1 MAQRG
6 NSKAI
11 FIVED
16 DESMREALELLLC
29 VAGFRTKA
37 YESAEALLNE
47 VAAES
52 PLCVISD
59 INLPAKSGLDLLAEL
74 ARRSAHPP
82 VIVITAYDSASSR
95 QEAARLGA
103 STYLPKPFTGS
114 ALLSAI
120 EKIAAQMNQGENNLG
135 LPRT

>member
-6 NSKAI
+6 SPKAV

-16 DESMREALELLLC
+16 DESMREAIEHLLC

-37 YESAEALLNE
+37 YGSAEALLDG

-52 PLCVISD
+52 PLCVVSD
-59 INLPAKSGLDLLAEL
+59 INLPAMSGLDLLTEL

-95 QEAARLGA
+95 RDAARLGA
-103 STYLPKPFTGS
+103 SAYLTKPFRGS
-114 ALLSAI
+114 ELLSAI
-120 EKIAAQMNQGENNLG
+120 DKIAAQMN
-135 LPRT
+135 